1 MQLQFEEYGRT
12 QGNSLDVQFDM
23 NTYLLLDASKQNCI
37 DLVLKNTMKKFQF
50 VPMTVEKNSEKEGPN
65 QAQLFS

>member
-37 DLVLKNTMKKFQF
+37 DLVLKNTMENLQL
-50 VPMTVEKNSEKEGPN
+50 VPG
-65 QAQLFS
+65 